1 MDGDPDDIQAQVLQ
15 TTLAEIETSRQQQH
29 LADLADGP
37 ADPLDPEA
45 PVSATAAAAPLADP
59 LESPECCV
67 ICLDSVSDP
76 CAALPCGHAHFD
88 FLCIV
93 SWLQEH
99 PNCPLC
105 KANVY
110 KVRYPDPQKENTD
123 AFYRVPNAP
132 RARDTAPRDE
142 ERQTIHKSHT
152 NLNSTS
158 PRSALQSRLL
168 RGTSR
173 RCPRP
178 PPSADEAI
186 QRRRH
191 IYRHQLYSLRRHPST
206 LPPMSTPKA
215 PTNRP
220 QDIGSNRISQYRQ
233 PPTPVQFSST
243 PHLVSRARLWIR
255 RELQV
260 FSFLS
265 DPTPAPE
272 PTTTSAAHDSLLLL
286 RRRNNAEF
294 LLEYV
299 VAVLKTVDLQGSAG
313 QAEAMLADFL
323 GRAHARLFLHE
334 LRGWLRSPAQSLAA
348 WDREV
353 QYPEP
358 EAGAG
363 HEHDPEV
370 ERETEVGPGA
380 SRSGNGSRVVSGSG
394 EGERSWRDRGGDHW
408 RAGPSPGER
417 GKRKRREGDGAGE
430 GRASRPKRERGAG

>member
-15 TTLAEIETSRQQQH
+15 TTLTEIETSRQHQHQQKQQPQH
-29 LADLADGP
+29 AADGP
-37 ADPLDPEA
+37 ADTP
-45 PVSATAAAAPLADP
+45 ADP
-59 LESPECCV
+59 CCV
-67 ICLDSVSDP
+67 VCLDSVSDP
-76 CAALPCGHAHFD
+76 CTALPCGHTHFD

-110 KVRYPDPQKENTD
+110 KVRYADPQRDNAD

-132 RARDTAPRDE
+132 RARNTAVRDD
-142 ERQTIHKSHT
+142 ERRAAQNSSHT
-152 NLNSTS
+152 HLSSAS
-158 PRSALQSRLL
+158 PRSALPSRIL
-168 RGTSR
+168 RTTSR

-178 PPSADEAI
+178 PPSPDEAI
-186 QRRRH
+186 QRRRR
-191 IYRHQLYSLRRHPST
+191 IYRHQLYSLH
-206 LPPMSTPKA
+206 
-215 PTNRP
+215 
-220 QDIGSNRISQYRQ
+220 IGSNRISQYRP

-243 PHLVSRARLWIR
+243 PHLVTRARLWIR

-265 DPTPAPE
+265 DPDPATDATP
-272 PTTTSAAHDSLLLL
+272 PTDAAHRLRLLH
-286 RRRNNAEF
+286 RRRGNAEF

-323 GRAHARLFLHE
+323 GREHARLFLHE
-334 LRGWLRSPAQSLAA
+334 LRSWLRSPAQSLAA

-358 EAGAG
+358 EA
-363 HEHDPEV
+363 EPEDESEV
-370 ERETEVGPGA
+370 GRGIETETGP
-380 SRSGNGSRVVSGSG
+380 SGGGSGSG
-394 EGERSWRDRGGDHW
+394 RAGYESGEGGRSWRDRGGDHW
-408 RAGPSPGER
+408 RAGPYPGER
-417 GKRKRREGDGAGE
+417 GKRKRREGDEAGE
-430 GRASRPKRERGAG
+430 GRASRPRGERERGPFS